1 MFKQFFDS
9 KFNENSNSIN
19 PALLK
24 ELKNLV
30 VSGVLSLDMNLKQ
43 IFDKFESKNNS
54 SKNFESDFTRAFNA
68 LDTGYNFVKL
78 YNLRK
83 SLPQYSRQEFDGG
96 LNSLRKERKF
106 SLEASEGL
114 LVKLTP
120 EEKEAG
126 ILEQGR
132 LLIYCKKINNVY

>member
-1 MFKQFFDS
+1 MFKQFFES

-43 IFDKFESKNNS
+43 IFDKFETKDS

-114 LVKLTP
+114 LSNLLLKKKKL
-120 EEKEAG
+120 EF
-126 ILEQGR
+126 
-132 LLIYCKKINNVY
+132 